1 MHVIPSDAGLDVS
14 VTSRVRSDR
23 GWQTCTLALATR
35 SAVSWRHKWADRRE
49 LQAAE
54 ELTAPALPY
63 FLDPAGRVAETSR
76 GNLFVQGA
84 DGVWRTPPAGEH
96 LLPGVT
102 RRALLDELGDRGV
115 AVEIAPVTADR
126 PARGPGGG
134 LDQQS
139 ERGGRRQRARRA
151 PPG

>member
-1 MHVIPSDAGLDVS
+1 MS
-14 VTSRVRSDR
+14 VTSRPLGPRLE
-23 GWQTCTLALATR
+23 TCTLALATR
-35 SAVSWRHKWADRRE
+35 SAVSWRHKWADRTE

-96 LLPGVT
+96 VLPGVT
-102 RRALLDELGDRGV
+102 RRALLDELGDR
-115 AVEIAPVTADR
+115 ACRVEITSVTC
-126 PARGPGGG
+126 G
-134 LDQQS
+134 
-139 ERGGRRQRARRA
+139 
-151 PPG
+151 